1 MQQAGNFKE
10 YISAFEKELEY
21 VVIDSISPEPY
32 CKKYL
37 SHLLLHKRYYLAI
50 YADVLQKIV
59 AHSCKNKSAIT
70 LVDYGSGNG
79 LLGIFARFCGFKKV
93 ILNDIDAK
101 FVKASEQLA
110 AQLNIMVDGY
120 VTGGINDLQSYCKN
134 EMPDAIAGTDVI
146 EHIYDLEGFLSCL
159 QQINESM
166 VSVFT
171 TGSNPANLLKVSRLK
186 KIQMKDELQGGEP
199 GDHLLFGENPLESFL
214 KIREQAIRKNCDKL
228 TDKEIM
234 ELAKAT
240 RGMIEADI
248 IKAVSIYLVSK
259 KLPEP
264 AEGYNTCN
272 PLNGSWTER
281 ILSFRTYI
289 SLYETAGF
297 TCKFYA
303 GFYNEY
309 ESGAKAFVKKLLNA
323 FIGISGNRI
332 SPYIVIVGY
341 KAK

>member
-1 MQQAGNFKE
+1 MQQADNFKE
-10 YISAFEKELEY
+10 YISAFEKELEC
-21 VVIDSISPEPY
+21 VIIDSISPEPY

-199 GDHLLFGENPLESFL
+199 GDHLLFGENPLEPFL
-214 KIREQAIRKNCDKL
+214 KIREQVIRKNCDKL

-234 ELAKAT
+234 DHISMAT
-240 RGMIEADI
+240 R
-248 IKAVSIYLVSK
+248 SICGRANNDQLSRLLVVP
-259 KLPEP
+259 PEP
-264 AEGYNTCN
+264 RKTWWKVRGRAPGWSRRSAAST
-272 PLNGSWTER
+272 S
-281 ILSFRTYI
+281 S
-289 SLYETAGF
+289 
-297 TCKFYA
+297 CKSRPRPA
-303 GFYNEY
+303 
-309 ESGAKAFVKKLLNA
+309 
-323 FIGISGNRI
+323 
-332 SPYIVIVGY
+332 
-341 KAK
+341 